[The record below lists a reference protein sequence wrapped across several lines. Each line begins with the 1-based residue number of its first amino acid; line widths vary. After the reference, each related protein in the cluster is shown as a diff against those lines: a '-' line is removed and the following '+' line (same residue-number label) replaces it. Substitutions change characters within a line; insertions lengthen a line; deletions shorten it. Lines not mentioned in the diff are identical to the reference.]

1 MQKILFGVL
10 FLVACVLA
18 EDFNRPSVYEPE
30 TQYHI
35 YTKILEPN
43 LRVKT
48 VFGKVNVKFELNL
61 KKDCLI

>member
-1 MQKILFGVL
+1 MKKILFSML

-35 YTKILEPN
+35 YTKIVPMYHKFVYSIKKL
-43 LRVKT
+43 LK
-48 VFGKVNVKFELNL
+48 GKK
-61 KKDCLI
+61 